1 MNKIIAI
8 GELLW
13 DCFDNRRTAAGA
25 PYNFARH
32 AKLCGLEPLFISA
45 IGDDPD
51 GKALRAEV
59 EKAGIKN
66 CILVSEKYPT
76 GYARVFSEDGKNRFE
91 LGTPAAWDDITL
103 TQEHIDWIW
112 PYRYICY
119 GSLAQRNEVTRHT
132 IQHLVGNTQFKR
144 IFDINLRPPFDD
156 VDETATTLI
165 WNLEHC
171 DILKISQEDMDI
183 LKSFRQFSGL
193 DDVIDFLLHTTPVS
207 IILETLGEDG
217 ARYHD
222 KKGKTV
228 FCPAPEVDVISTVG
242 AGDAFLAAFVSAM
255 IEGRE
260 PEKSLKQAV
269 NYAARVVANR

>member
-1 MNKIIAI
+1 MNKVIAI

-32 AKLCGLEPLFISA
+32 AKLCGLDPFFISA
-45 IGDDPD
+45 VGNDPD
-51 GKALRAEV
+51 GESLKAEV
-59 EKAGIKN
+59 EKAGIKSY
-66 CILVSEKYPT
+66 IQVSDKYPT
-76 GYARVFSEDGKNRFE
+76 GYARVFSEGGNNRFE
-91 LGTPAAWDDITL
+91 LGTPAAWDDISL
-103 TQEHIDWIW
+103 TQENIDWLW

-119 GSLAQRNEVTRHT
+119 GSLAQRNEVTRNT
-132 IQHLVGNTQFKR
+132 LQQLVEKTQFKR

-171 DILKISQEDMDI
+171 DILKISSEDLEI
-183 LKSFRQFSGL
+183 LKEFRQFSEL
-193 DDVIDFLLHTTPVS
+193 DDVMDFLLHTTPVS

-222 KKGKTV
+222 KKGKSI
-228 FCPAPEVDVISTVG
+228 FCPAPEVDAESTVG
-242 AGDAFLAAFVSAM
+242 AGDAFLAAFIAGM
-255 IEGRE
+255 IDGKE
-260 PEKSLKQAV
+260 PEKSLKHAV
-269 NYAARVVANR
+269 HYAAQVIANQ